1 MESSTFQMALEISGS
16 ESSTFQMAL
25 EVLPNF
31 VFTQIL
37 ENYIKVLD
45 RWELRLPVSPNAGY
59 KKLEGICYKI
69 RAPRDD

>member
-45 RWELRLPVSPNAGY
+45 R
-59 KKLEGICYKI
+59 
-69 RAPRDD
+69 